1 MSGLRVRLAHG
12 AARRH
17 ASRPPGVGHGRR
29 LQPAPPTTRHRE
41 PRRPR
46 ALLRGRGLGV
56 WFVARRCRATHH
68 SITTPAQ
75 GFSSELMHAITSVR
89 MSALLQLPLHLHPKA
104 HSKDTLRSCSCLFQ
118 SPPQSAP
125 QFFCAQLPSL
135 TLRLVSHLPLSSES
149 VLSRCVVPYFTLFRA
164 GSPCEVLWSKM
175 DTKPDRRWSS
185 AGQRR
190 TRL

>member
-89 MSALLQLPLHLHPKA
+89 MSALLQLPSHLHPKA
-104 HSKDTLRSCSCLFQ
+104 HSKDTLRVVVFSRVHRR
-118 SPPQSAP
+118 A

-135 TLRLVSHLPLSSES
+135 TLRLFSHLPLSSES

-190 TRL
+190 TWL